1 MSDQHPT
8 EAARPSADPR
18 RPEPAGPPP
27 WRVFHGTG
35 EAGRPPLPQPPPWRT
50 FATGTADGRDA
61 DTAPAPER
69 GARYVFRDETHIDVV
84 NAAIHLRRPLLVTGA
99 PGTGKS
105 TLAYAVARE
114 LGLGDVLRWS
124 VNSRSTLQ
132 SALYHYDAI
141 GRLHERGLPG
151 GDQDAPSDAGI
162 GRFVRLGPLGTAL
175 VPADRPR
182 MLLVDE
188 LDKGDL
194 DLANDLLTVFEEGC
208 FDIPEL
214 ARIADTV
221 PVVQVRTGDRGGSAT
236 VTDGTVQCT
245 EFPVVVIT
253 SNGEQDFPPAFLRR
267 CIPLDLPQPD
277 GDRLREIVRAHL
289 PGADLA
295 ETERLISEFLSLR
308 NGQDLA
314 TDQILNAVHL
324 RTGGA
329 DLDGRDLLRTVFHP
343 LNGTG

>member
-1 MSDQHPT
+1 MESRQT
-8 EAARPSADPR
+8 
-18 RPEPAGPPP
+18 EPAGSVVPPP

-50 FATGTADGRDA
+50 FAGDGS
-61 DTAPAPER
+61 APAPER
-69 GARYVFRDETHIDVV
+69 GAHYVFRDETHIDVV
-84 NAAIHLRRPLLVTGA
+84 NAAIHLRRPLLVTGT

-114 LGLGDVLRWS
+114 LGLGDVLHWP

-132 SALYHYDAI
+132 TALYHYDAI

-151 GDQDAPSDAGI
+151 GDQDTPPDTGI

-175 VPADRPR
+175 VPTDRPR

-194 DLANDLLTVFEEGC
+194 DLANDLLTVFEDGC

-214 ARIADTV
+214 ARIAETV
-221 PVVQVRTGDRGGSAT
+221 PVVEVRTSDRNGSAT

-267 CIPLDLPQPD
+267 CVPLDLPQPD
-277 GDRLREIVRAHL
+277 GDQLREIVRAHL
-289 PGADLA
+289 PEADLA

-324 RTGGA
+324 RAGGA